1 MLVCVCRKL
10 RERDASKYHIQLS
23 VAIICMLVVFVAG
36 VDKTAVVGGCIA
48 VSVLLH
54 YFTLASVLWML
65 AESLLMFQKLV
76 LVFQKVTKKGII
88 ITSVICWCK

>member
-1 MLVCVCRKL
+1 MCRKL
-10 RERDASKYHIQLS
+10 RARDTSKYHIQLS

-36 VDKTAVVGGCIA
+36 VEQTAVVGGCIA

-65 AESLLMFQKLV
+65 AEALLMFQKVV
-76 LVFQKVTKKGII
+76 LVFKRVTKRGII
-88 ITSVICWCK
+88 ITSISCWCK